1 VLDRRPSVR
10 HGRGG
15 VSAGPHGHP
24 SKIEKRVSAN
34 ADPGGKRKKKEL
46 VAAMDYTIKIGGA
59 AGQGIQTIGF
69 TLSKVFSRYGYDLF
83 SYQDYESRV
92 RGGHNF
98 YQIRF
103 ADSKVLCPREPVD
116 ILVALDAASI
126 PLHSGELSDV
136 GFAIYDSEDIK
147 ETHKGRRYIDI
158 PMSRMALERGGSK
171 IMANTAACGAVM
183 GMMGMKVELLEDVLA
198 STLKRKE
205 TLESN
210 IKVARA
216 GYEFGNTNCPE
227 CSFQPAGQAS
237 AKMTIEGNEAI
248 AFGAIASGCKFYSA
262 YPMTPSTG
270 ILTFMAGHAER
281 HGIVVEQAEDEV
293 AAINM
298 ALGASFAGV
307 RAMTGTSGGGFALMV
322 EGISL
327 AGMTETPVVMVLA
340 QRPGPATGFPTRTEQ
355 SDLLFGLFA
364 GHGEF
369 PRAVFA
375 PGSPEQAFKLV
386 NKAFDITEKYQV
398 PVIILTDQ
406 HLADSAWSLD
416 GIDLDHFKYTD
427 YRLRGEEFAGLTE
440 YKRHAFTDSGV
451 SPLAVPGEGPHV
463 VVTDSDEHDEEGHIV
478 EDAETRTLMVDKR
491 YFKKLPRVK
500 IEIEPPLL
508 YGAEEPEV
516 VLVGWGSNYGV
527 MREAV
532 DSLGGGSSIA
542 MMHFS
547 ELYPFPEA
555 GRAKFMGTLEK
566 ARMAICI
573 ENNASGRFASL
584 MRMETGFK
592 FERAIHKYDGRP
604 FTLEGLLEE
613 INGHLSGVKRTE
625 AGMVPGVR

>member
-1 VLDRRPSVR
+1 
-10 HGRGG
+10 
-15 VSAGPHGHP
+15 
-24 SKIEKRVSAN
+24 
-34 ADPGGKRKKKEL
+34 
-46 VAAMDYTIKIGGA
+46 MDYTIKIGGE

-103 ADSKVLCPREPVD
+103 ADSQVWCPREPVD
-116 ILVALDAASI
+116 ILVALDAETI
-126 PLHSGELSDV
+126 PRHSDELTDS
-136 GFAIYDSEDIK
+136 GFAIYDSEALK
-147 ETHKGRRYIDI
+147 ETYRGKEYIDVPFRRI
-158 PMSRMALERGGSK
+158 ATGQGGSK
-171 IMANTAACGAVM
+171 IMANTAACGAVL

-198 STLKRKE
+198 TTLKHEE
-205 TLESN
+205 TLDSN
-210 IKVARA
+210 VAVARA
-216 GYEFGNTNCPE
+216 GYDYGKNNCPE
-227 CSFQPAGQAS
+227 CAFRPAGKAEPR
-237 AKMTIEGNEAI
+237 MTIEGNEAI
-248 AFGAIASGCKFYSA
+248 AFSAIASGCKFYSA

-270 ILTFMAGHAER
+270 ILVFMAGHAER
-281 HGIVVEQAEDEV
+281 HDIVVEQAEDET

-322 EGISL
+322 EGLSL

-369 PRAVFA
+369 PRVVFA
-375 PGSPEQAFKLV
+375 PGTPGQVFKLV

-398 PVIILTDQ
+398 PVIILSDQ

-416 GIDLDHFKYTD
+416 GIDLDHFKYND
-427 YRLRGEEFAGLTE
+427 YRVRGEAFARLEE

-451 SPLAVPGEGPHV
+451 SPLAVPGDGPHV

-478 EDAETRTLMVDKR
+478 EDADARVRMVDKR
-491 YFKKLPRVK
+491 YFKKLPHVK
-500 IEIEPPLL
+500 TEIEPPEL
-508 YGAEEPEV
+508 YGADDPEV

-532 DSLGGGSSIA
+532 ERLAGANSIA

-555 GRAKFMGTLEK
+555 GREKFMGVLEN
-566 ARMAICI
+566 ARISICV

-592 FERAIHKYDGRP
+592 FESSIHKYDGRP

-613 INGHLSGVKRTE
+613 INGHISGVRRTK
-625 AGMVPGVR
+625 AGVVPRVR